1 MDDMES
7 SHCENEESDIE
18 KRYSTII
25 KRSKAG
31 GKQKFS
37 KIQKMND
44 NKSETCFF
52 RSSHSELLFRKK
64 FQINFE
70 KFTGKHLCQSPA
82 TLLKKKLW
90 YRCFPV
96 NFAIFLRILL
106 FLHNTSSGC
115 FCIFHFTF
123 FPPLLF
129 DASVL
134 YN

>member
-1 MDDMES
+1 MGDMEF
-7 SHCENEESDIE
+7 SHCENEKRDIE

-31 GKQKFS
+31 GQQKSS
-37 KIQKMND
+37 KIKKMND

-52 RSSHSELLFRKK
+52 QK
-64 FQINFE
+64 QINFE
-70 KFTGKHLCQSPA
+70 KFTGKHLCQRPA

-123 FPPLLF
+123 FLPLLF